1 MTTGAKRAVPQHGD
15 LRDFLPERLSPSR
28 LQEYQQC
35 PKRFYYST
43 ILKLRSAATEAT
55 TKGTLAHFAFEHIFD
70 HPRGER
76 TADNAVPYVRTHWEE
91 LRGQASYAKIVELG
105 EEKVEA
111 MLGEAEQMVRNW
123 FDIETP
129 DNFDPVGRE
138 RWVRGLLGK
147 AGVHGIIDRLDRI
160 ERGGEVRWYISDYKT
175 GKRPDDRYIAK
186 AFFAMNI
193 YAALLFEELGVIAH
207 ELRLLYVKDG
217 KKEDIRR
224 QRVTEEGIA
233 RTRREVGA
241 IYDAIVRDAK
251 NGEFRPKTGPLCNWC
266 DFQTMCPAFHPELEG
281 IAIDEVVA
289 RFEKEQ
295 GGEGALQEG
304 LPLS

>member
-1 MTTGAKRAVPQHGD
+1 MPTGSKRVVPSNGD
-15 LRDFLPERLSPSR
+15 LREFLPERLSPSR

-35 PKRFYYST
+35 PKRFFYST

-55 TKGTLAHFAFEHIFD
+55 TKGTLAHYAFEHIFD

-76 TADNAVPYVRTHWEE
+76 NATNAVPYVRVHWEE
-91 LRGQASYAKIVELG
+91 LREQSSYAKLVELG
-105 EEKVEA
+105 DDAIEA
-111 MLGEAEQMVRNW
+111 MLLEAEQMVRNW

-129 DNFDPVGRE
+129 DNFDPEGRE
-138 RWVRGLLGK
+138 RWVRGLLGR

-160 ERGGEVRWYISDYKT
+160 ERDGEVRWYVSDYKT

-186 AFFAMNI
+186 AFFAMNV
-193 YAALLFEELGVIAH
+193 YATLLFEELGVVAH
-207 ELRLLYVKDG
+207 ELRLLYVKNG
-217 KKEDIRR
+217 NKEDIRR
-224 QRVTEEGIA
+224 QRVTPESIE

-251 NGEFRPKTGPLCNWC
+251 AGEFKPKTGPLCNWC
-266 DFQTMCPAFHPELEG
+266 DFQNMCPAFHPELAG
-281 IAIDEVVA
+281 IAIEEVVA
-289 RFEKEQ
+289 RFEQSQ
-295 GGEGALQEG
+295 GGDGALQAG